1 MAARAPQA
9 VLFACGLNSVRSPM
23 AESLLQRMFPQ
34 ALYVKSA
41 GVKKGE
47 LDPFAVA
54 VMAELGQDISG
65 HKPTTFEELDDW
77 EGLNFDLII
86 TLSPEAHHKALELTR
101 TLAADVEYW
110 PTQDPTGVE
119 GNREQKLQ
127 AYREVC
133 DGLLLRIPQAVF
145 QGRRSERLTSPAP
158 GIYFRRIPAV
168 PAQSRGYRGRRVL
181 RGTGRSAPRSAHGS
195 GGRRDGS
202 GSPAAR
208 FREWR

>member
-1 MAARAPQA
+1 M
-9 VLFACGLNSVRSPM
+9 
-23 AESLLQRMFPQ
+23 
-34 ALYVKSA
+34 KSA
-41 GVKKGE
+41 GVRKGE

-65 HKPTTFEELDDW
+65 HKPMTFEELDDW

-110 PTQDPTGVE
+110 PTQDPTGTE

-133 DGLLLRIPQAVF
+133 DSLLAAHPQALF
-145 QGRRSERLTSPAP
+145 QGRRGERVSRRLRSRNPYAAAERFEAVSRQDSP
-158 GIYFRRIPAV
+158 G
-168 PAQSRGYRGRRVL
+168 
-181 RGTGRSAPRSAHGS
+181 
-195 GGRRDGS
+195 
-202 GSPAAR
+202 
-208 FREWR
+208 